1 MSKLRAKI
9 GVGILVALS
18 ISVLVD
24 AANEPRALAVAAG
37 GDTCATA
44 TPIATLPFNDTGNT
58 STANNNTVFL
68 SNTCSGGGEITR
80 EGPDLIYSI
89 TVGAGN
95 SLTFTLTPT
104 TPSYDPV
111 IYILGTCGTGSSCTN
126 IRDTGNKGQVETL
139 GPITLAPGTH
149 YLYID
154 SAFPPEDEAG
164 AGAYTLS
171 VTGNL
176 GTVGG
181 VGNKFFTLTPCRLI
195 DTRLAPGPNGGPA
208 LVAGQARAFPVAG
221 LCNVPVGAKAVSINA
236 TVIPTA
242 AGYLTAYP
250 GGPTPLVSLI
260 NFKANQI
267 RANNGIVPLAGN
279 GTVTIY
285 NGATGSTHF
294 ILDVNGYFQ

>member
-1 MSKLRAKI
+1 MSKLRTKI
-9 GVGILVALS
+9 GLGILVALS
-18 ISVLVD
+18 VTVLVH
-24 AANEPRALAVAAG
+24 AANQAATGG
-37 GDTCATA
+37 GDSCATA
-44 TPIATLPFNDTGNT
+44 TPIPTLPYNDSGDT
-58 STANNNTVFL
+58 STANNSTVFL
-68 SNTCSGGGEITR
+68 SDTCSGGGEISR

-111 IYILGTCGTGSSCTN
+111 IYILGTCGTGSSCTH
-126 IRDTGNKGQVETL
+126 IRDVANKGQAETL

-149 YLYID
+149 YVYID
-154 SAFPPEDEAG
+154 SAFPAEDEAG

-171 VTGNL
+171 VTGTL
-176 GTVGG
+176 GTAA

-195 DTRLAPGPNGGPA
+195 DTRNAPGATGGPA
-208 LVAGQARAFPVAG
+208 LVAGQARTFPIAG
-221 LCNVPVGAKAVSINA
+221 LCGVPVGAKAVSINA
-236 TVIPTA
+236 TVIPTT

-267 RANNGIVPLAGN
+267 RANNGIVPLAGD
-279 GTVTIY
+279 GTVAVF
-285 NGATGSTHF
+285 NGASGSTHF